1 MTRKELLEAAI
12 KTVTEDRQDQYGSPE
27 QSLEA
32 IACFWT
38 TYICAANPGADI
50 IVSGRDVAA
59 MMSLLKIARTATGA
73 AKLDNW
79 VDIAGYAACGAE
91 LDGIVE

>member
-12 KTVTEDRQDQYGSPE
+12 KTVTEDRQDQHGSPE

-38 TYICAANPGADI
+38 TYICAANSGADI

-91 LDGIVE
+91 LDSIVE

>member
-1 MTRKELLEAAI
+1 MEVRNRAWKRLP
-12 KTVTEDRQDQYGSPE
+12 V
-27 QSLEA
+27 
-32 IACFWT
+32 FWT
-38 TYICAANPGADI
+38 TYICAANSGADI
-50 IVSGRDVAA
+50 IVSGCDVAA

-91 LDGIVE
+91 LDSIVE

>member
-32 IACFWT
+32 IACFWSD
-38 TYICAANPGADI
+38 YIHAANPGSDI
-50 IVSGRDVAA
+50 VLGGRDVAS
-59 MMSLLKIARTATGA
+59 MMILLKIARAATGKI
-73 AKLDNW
+73 KLDNW

-91 LDGIVE
+91 LDSIVE